1 MSTPR
6 AAEPAGPAQR
16 PAYSDPS
23 EPRSYPV
30 GSSPPP
36 AVVVDIWADVVCPW
50 CYLSK
55 RRLRLA
61 VDAWDRPHEVVL
73 RHRAFELDPST
84 PVSRKGHGL
93 TVAAYLGSKYGGGE
107 EAGRAMSSRVA
118 EIAEQDG
125 LRMTMDLAVHANSF
139 DAHRLVALAREMGGP
154 ALEDAALERMFSA
167 HFAEGL
173 AIDDHDVLL
182 RCAAEAGLDERRVAA
197 VLADDT
203 YAEQVRADESSARE
217 IGVTGVPFAVA
228 NNRLSVGGAQSVE
241 VYLEL
246 LSQAARLS

>member
-1 MSTPR
+1 MSTSP
-6 AAEPAGPAQR
+6 AAPSTEPAAPA
-16 PAYSDPS
+16 A
-23 EPRSYPV
+23 YPV
-30 GSSPPP
+30 GSSPQP
-36 AVVVDIWADVVCPW
+36 AVVVDVWADVVCPW
-50 CYLSK
+50 CYLAK

-61 VDAWDRPHEVVL
+61 IDAWDRPHEVLL
-73 RHRAFELDPST
+73 RHRAFELDPAA
-84 PVSRKGHGL
+84 PVSRRGHGL
-93 TVAAYLGSKYGGGE
+93 TVAAYLGEKYGGGE

-118 EIAEQDG
+118 EIAAQDG
-125 LRMTMDLAVHANSF
+125 LRMDLDAAVHANSF

-203 YAEQVRADESSARE
+203 YAEHVHADESEARE

-241 VYLEL
+241 VYLAL
-246 LSQAARLS
+246 LRQAARPA